1 MKTPVRVR
9 FAPSPTGHLHIGNA
23 RAAILN
29 WLYARHTGG
38 TFILR
43 IEDTDAERSTAE
55 SENSI
60 YEDLRWLGLDWD
72 EGPEAGGK
80 LGPYRQSERL
90 NLYQK
95 YAEQLIANQKAYYCF
110 CREEDLEA
118 EREAMKSEGAA
129 GQYRYSGKCRSL
141 TPAQQQELRGQG
153 IAPSIRFHVPERAFS
168 FVDLARGELSF
179 PANAFGDFV
188 IVRSGG
194 LPTYNF
200 ACVIDDHLMQISHVI
215 RGDDHVIN
223 TPKQIAMYGAFGWAL
238 PQFCHIPMILG
249 EDRSRLSKRH
259 GATSLDQF
267 ADKGYLPAALINF
280 LSLLS
285 WSSPS
290 GEEILAIEQ
299 LVREF
304 DFSRIN
310 KSPAVFDTVK
320 LNWMNGVYL
329 RKLSPDQ
336 LLEVSKPFLKK
347 AGYKL
352 PEDGILS
359 KMLTLVQESL
369 EYLEQVVEKLEFFF
383 VERVHIADGPA
394 IAMVQTEASEKVCWS
409 FVRQLDL
416 QETLTADSFRKIM
429 KVVNKETGVM
439 GKDLW
444 MPIRIAI
451 TGSLH
456 GPDLAAVV
464 EILGK
469 NVVRQR
475 VLHLVE

>member
-1 MKTPVRVR
+1 MNSSVRVR

-29 WLYARHTGG
+29 WLYARHAGG

-43 IEDTDAERSTAE
+43 IEDTDAERSTTE

-72 EGPEAGGK
+72 EGPETGGAF
-80 LGPYRQSERL
+80 GPYRQSERL
-90 NLYQK
+90 VLYQE
-95 YAEQLIANQKAYYCF
+95 YAVQLVAAQKAYYCF

-118 EREAMKSEGAA
+118 EREAMKNEG

-141 TPAQQQELRGQG
+141 TPAQQQELRDRG
-153 IAPSIRFHVPERAFS
+153 IAPAIRFHVPARPFS
-168 FVDLARGELSF
+168 FVDLARGELQF
-179 PANAFGDFV
+179 PENAFGDFV

-223 TPKQIAMYGAFGWAL
+223 TPKQVALYEAFGWSL

-267 ADKGYLPAALINF
+267 ANKGYLPAAMINF

-299 LVREF
+299 LVQEF
-304 DFSRIN
+304 DFTRLN

-329 RKLSPDQ
+329 RKLNPEQ
-336 LLEVSKPFLKK
+336 LLQASMPFLQK
-347 AGYKL
+347 AGFKL
-352 PEDGILS
+352 PETGVLQR
-359 KMLTLVQESL
+359 MLALIQESL
-369 EYLEQVVEKLEFFF
+369 EYLEQVAEKLEFFF
-383 VERVHIADGPA
+383 VERVRITEGPA
-394 IAMVQTEASEKVCWS
+394 IALAQTEASEKVFWS
-409 FVRQLDL
+409 FLRQLEL
-416 QETLTADSFRKIM
+416 QETLTADSFRKMM

-444 MPIRIAI
+444 MPIRVAL
-451 TGSLH
+451 TGNLH
-456 GPDLAAVV
+456 GPDLATIV

-469 NVVRQR
+469 QEVRKRILQ
-475 VLHLVE
+475 LVE

>member
-1 MKTPVRVR
+1 MKASVRVR

-23 RAAILN
+23 RTAILN
-29 WLYARHTGG
+29 WLYARHSGG
-38 TFILR
+38 SFILR
-43 IEDTDAERSTAE
+43 IEDTDAERSTRE

-72 EGPEAGGK
+72 EGPETGGAF
-80 LGPYRQSERL
+80 GPYRQSERL
-90 NLYQK
+90 ALYQE
-95 YAEQLIANQKAYYCF
+95 YAGQLLAAQKAYYCF
-110 CREEDLEA
+110 CREEELEA
-118 EREAMKSEGAA
+118 EREAIKSEG
-129 GQYRYSGKCRSL
+129 GQYRYSGKCRLL
-141 TPAQQQELRGQG
+141 TPAQQQALRERGMVP
-153 IAPSIRFHVPERAFS
+153 AIRFHVPARAFS
-168 FVDLARGELSF
+168 FVDLARGELHF

-200 ACVIDDHLMQISHVI
+200 ACVVDDHLMQISHVI

-223 TPKQIAMYGAFGWAL
+223 TPKQMALYEAFGWSA

-267 ADKGYLPAALINF
+267 AAKGYLPQALINF

-290 GEEILAIEQ
+290 GEEILSIEQ

-304 DFSRIN
+304 DFSRLN

-329 RKLSPDQ
+329 RRLTPEQ
-336 LLEVSKPFLKK
+336 LLQASIPFLQK
-347 AGYKL
+347 AGFKL
-352 PEDGILS
+352 PASEVLQR
-359 KMLTLVQESL
+359 MLALIQESL
-369 EYLEQVVEKLEFFF
+369 EYLAQVVEKLEFFF
-383 VERVHIADGPA
+383 VERVRITEGQA
-394 IAMVQTEASEKVCWS
+394 IALTQTEASEKVYWS
-409 FVRQLDL
+409 FLRQLEL
-416 QETLTADSFRKIM
+416 QETLTAEAFRKMM

-444 MPIRIAI
+444 MPIRVAL
-451 TGSLH
+451 TGNLH
-456 GPDLAAVV
+456 GPDLATIV

-469 NVVRQR
+469 QEVRRRILQ
-475 VLHLVE
+475 LVE